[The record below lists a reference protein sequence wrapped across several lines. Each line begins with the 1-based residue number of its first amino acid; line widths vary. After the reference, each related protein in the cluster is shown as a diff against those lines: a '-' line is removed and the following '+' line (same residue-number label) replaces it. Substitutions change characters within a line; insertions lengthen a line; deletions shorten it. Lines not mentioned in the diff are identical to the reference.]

1 MPRFFF
7 DTDNGDTF
15 SKDEEGLDLL
25 GLEAARLQAQASLA
39 DMADA
44 VVPSDGIETVVKV
57 EVRDE
62 SVQTVVKGSIVL
74 KIET

>member
-44 VVPSDGIETVVKV
+44 VLPSDGIETVVKV